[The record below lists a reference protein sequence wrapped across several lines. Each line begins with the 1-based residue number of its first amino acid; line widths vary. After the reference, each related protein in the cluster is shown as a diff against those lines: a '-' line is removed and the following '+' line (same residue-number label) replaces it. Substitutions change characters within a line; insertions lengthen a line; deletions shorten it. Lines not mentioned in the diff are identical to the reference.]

1 MIKSIIARQREEIGR
16 ILNQRSVERENE
28 KDVKKFVDKNIV
40 KVITGIRRS
49 GKSVLSLLLLKDMKF
64 GYVNFDEKTLLM
76 EKNPEKISPL

>member
-49 GKSVLSLLLLKDMKF
+49 GKSVLLCYF
-64 GYVNFDEKTLLM
+64 
-76 EKNPEKISPL
+76 